1 MVLVVSIVEVSFSSV
16 PVMLLSVVVMLA
28 VGFEVVSITVSS
40 PVVETAVVSL
50 TTVLVDGVVEVS
62 FSFAPSS
69 LQ

>member
-1 MVLVVSIVEVSFSSV
+1 
-16 PVMLLSVVVMLA
+16 MLLSVVVMLV